1 MWSGGGGQ
9 PRYEVVCALAAGGMG
24 RVDLVVRRDGGFA
37 RLFALKRLRPHLI
50 DDEAVRRMFLD
61 EGRIAGLVRH
71 PHVVS
76 VVDVGEDEGGPYLV
90 MDFVEGVSL
99 AELIARTAARGERV
113 PMTVALRIAA
123 QVAAGL
129 HAVHETRGPDGKL
142 LQLIHRDVSPQ
153 NVLIAFDGT
162 ARVSDFGIAKALGRA
177 TRTTT
182 GVLKGKV
189 GYLAPERLRFEEP
202 DRRADLFS
210 FGVVLFELLAG
221 RRLYDGADDAEGPRR
236 ILNEPPPDV
245 GDARDD
251 AQPELV
257 ELMFE
262 LLAKDRGCRPSDAG
276 LVARR
281 LDQMLA
287 LALATEDPVDTG
299 AYVAGLFAA
308 EREALQARVAR
319 ISGTPPAARLPA
331 ARAGRRGTWW
341 TLSGASALIAVLAI
355 VAGRR
360 PRSAAAIGRSFEVPS
375 PTPAAPAT
383 ITTGEPAPAPS
394 ALRPT
399 ADPEPPPTARPA
411 RKRHVADRARST
423 AARPAAPEGCDPP
436 YTLTPSGE
444 RQFKLRCLVDVRR

>member
-1 MWSGGGGQ
+1 MSKAALWSGGGGR

-24 RVDLVVRRDGGFA
+24 RVELVVRRDGGFA

-76 VVDVGEDEGGPYLV
+76 VVDVGEDESGPYLV

-99 AELIARTAARGERV
+99 AELIARTAARGEHV

-236 ILNEPPPDV
+236 ILNEPPPDL
-245 GDARDD
+245 GDVRDD
-251 AQPELV
+251 VQPELV
-257 ELMFE
+257 ELVFE
-262 LLAKDRGCRPSDAG
+262 LLAKDRACRPSDAG

-287 LALATEDPVDTG
+287 LALATDEPVDTG
-299 AYVAGLFAA
+299 AYVADLFAA

-319 ISGTPPAARLPA
+319 ISAPSRPPAARA
-331 ARAGRRGTWW
+331 ARRGTWW
-341 TLSGASALIAVLAI
+341 TLAGASALIALLAL

-360 PRSAAAIGRSFEVPS
+360 PRSAAAVGPALTLPS
-375 PTPAAPAT
+375 RAPGAASAAV
-383 ITTGEPAPAPS
+383 TTGE
-394 ALRPT
+394 
-399 ADPEPPPTARPA
+399 
-411 RKRHVADRARST
+411 
-423 AARPAAPEGCDPP
+423 
-436 YTLTPSGE
+436 
-444 RQFKLRCLVDVRR
+444 